1 MSITIKM
8 RTNMIKKFFIYI
20 SFFVPIF
27 LASCDLDGEP
37 DQREDKEVKIIEV
50 FPDSVR
56 QYMIEQDSLKRGLI
70 SMIDTLTAEMNASK
84 KEIEQLQTEIKE
96 IKSPGGVMA
105 ILAFCSLLFSISA
118 ILMSVIRTRK
128 KVDRWEFKELT
139 RQMVKE
145 HLKELEF
152 RMNRAENDIR
162 GKGNGLSSSSHATST
177 KDSIDKQLQDI
188 YSRLSKIEN
197 NNNVVTSNSPSYDYY
212 TSKESAIA
220 KEPDFLRTG
229 YAKVN
234 SSKYFVEIF
243 NSQQEDCVY
252 KIKFINK
259 EEGEFDIIS
268 LSKIKTIN
276 DLKEVLELASGSC
289 LLNEATTYT
298 VIEKGRCKK
307 IDDNTWEV
315 TKKLVIKA
323 NK

>member
-1 MSITIKM
+1 MQ
-8 RTNMIKKFFIYI
+8 TNMIKKFFICI
-20 SFFVPIF
+20 FFFAPI
-27 LASCDLDGEP
+27 LIASCDWGDES
-37 DQREDKEVKIIEV
+37 DKREDKEIKTIEV

-56 QYMIEQDSLKRGLI
+56 LYMIEQDSLKRGLI
-70 SMIDTLTAEMNASK
+70 SKIDTLTTEMNASK
-84 KEIEQLQTEIKE
+84 KEIEQLQAEIKE
-96 IKSPGGVMA
+96 IKSPGRVMA
-105 ILAFCSLLFSISA
+105 ILALCSLLFSISA
-118 ILMSVIRTRK
+118 IIMSVIRTRK
-128 KVDRWEFKELT
+128 KVDRWDVKEMT

-145 HLKELEF
+145 QLKDLEF

-162 GKGNGLSSSSHATST
+162 GKGNGLSSSHVTST
-177 KDSIDKQLQDI
+177 KDSIEKQLQDLS
-188 YSRLSKIEN
+188 SRLIKLEN
-197 NNNVVTSNSPSYDYY
+197 YNNVASSYSSSYDNY
-212 TSKESAIA
+212 TSKDSTTA
-220 KEPDFLRTG
+220 KELDYLRTG

-276 DLKEVLELASGSC
+276 DLKEVLELAPGSC

-307 IDDNTWEV
+307 IDDNAWEV